1 MNTKEYVHSLFKD
14 YEESPKLRDF
24 MEELQSNMDCRIA
37 SMVKKGI
44 PEKEAFAKVFAELGD
59 ITVIADEMSLK
70 RRQEV
75 YQDAYM
81 GIRNYITPK
90 RVVAYVIFSAM
101 LAFGI
106 VCALVAYLS
115 VTGVAAMGVAIPS
128 AKMTA
133 MTAAFGTLLLFVVA
147 SIGGLTF
154 LHTTQES
161 AAHYPLSKKR
171 AAWYTLAA
179 VLISSGLILFFLVYY
194 AVSIDMHGVWSNKE
208 LHVKYLNI
216 KNFALMSALAT
227 EIPFMIPGLGLLAFL
242 CLTEKNRHKP
252 WAAGCFHK
260 NRIAMWS
267 DPAAAVRFGLFAGA
281 IWMFAI
287 GLFLTLGFIIS
298 FKFSW
303 LVFIFAVAFQ
313 LLMQGLMQKPS
324 SGIQSG
330 EQERT
335 A

>member
-1 MNTKEYVHSLFKD
+1 MNTKEYVQSLFKD
-14 YEESPKLRDF
+14 YEESSKLRDF
-24 MEELQSNMDCRIA
+24 MEELQSNVDSRIA

-44 PEKEAFAKVFAELGD
+44 PEKEAFAKVFVELGD

-81 GIRNYITPK
+81 GIRNYMTPK
-90 RVVAYVIFSAM
+90 RVVVYVIFWAM
-101 LAFGI
+101 LVFGF

-115 VTGVAAMGVAIPS
+115 ITGVAAMGVDIPS
-128 AKMTA
+128 AKLTA
-133 MTAAFGTLLLFVVA
+133 MTAAFGTLLIFVII

-161 AAHYPLSKKR
+161 AIHYPLSKKR

-179 VLISSGLILFFLVYY
+179 VLISSGVILFFLAYY
-194 AVSIDMHGVWSNKE
+194 AVSLDMHGFWSNKD

-216 KNFALMSALAT
+216 KDFALMSALAT
-227 EIPFMIPGLGLLAFL
+227 QIPFMIPGLGLLAFL

-260 NRIAMWS
+260 NHIEIWN
-267 DPAAAVRFGLFAGA
+267 DPAAAVRFGLFSGA
-281 IWMFAI
+281 IWIFAI

-324 SGIQSG
+324 SGIRSDDKDQ
-330 EQERT
+330 